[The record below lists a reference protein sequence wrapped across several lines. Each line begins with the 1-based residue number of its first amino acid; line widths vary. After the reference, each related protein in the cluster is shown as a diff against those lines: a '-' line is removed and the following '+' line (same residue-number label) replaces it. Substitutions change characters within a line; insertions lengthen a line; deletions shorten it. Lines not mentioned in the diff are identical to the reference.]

1 MSALTLN
8 IPGLLRAAPSSGP
21 SAREEGAASGQSGD
35 DFSALFD
42 QCGWEPPLAAAGEG
56 DGVAKEGAAKQETAK
71 PDAVTADKDATAFGF
86 GASLSGGEG
95 DLVAN
100 LLCLAAPAGTPG
112 GTAPAA
118 SNPSASKGDDAAR
131 LPDWSGLNM
140 PVGDGSGA
148 QRLPGGAAETSA
160 AARERR
166 IVADTGAPRS
176 EANRVTSALSFPII
190 KEIESA
196 RVAAAAPAVDGPR
209 SGRDDEAKTTR
220 PETAAK
226 DEPQSAPQA
235 VAPAV
240 PTPLDAGTQ
249 GVSAASFAVAATAV
263 PMAVAPETR
272 GDSAARNQ
280 SSRAVPA
287 PGAAA
292 TTQAPLARPRA
303 RDNADPALSLSTARE
318 DATTRVSVTSQRTWL
333 EPVRPDFVPA
343 PQGAEARS
351 GAEARA
357 PTEAAQTVSQ
367 PVEALAPANA
377 AELMPQSRAENNF
390 SAPASG
396 EARPVDKAPAAAD
409 PAPAPR
415 AATLRRDLDVTL
427 EPRDLGGLALRLK
440 SVGDR
445 LEIAFVA
452 DKGDT
457 AQMIGDGSATLAS
470 QLRVAGLGLG
480 GVAISV
486 ETKPDVAANLGA
498 DHARHGASAGGD
510 PGGGQGSSG
519 QDMAPRRQHNFGG
532 GGQEHRDES
541 TGDGDNARARRG
553 DRGFYL

>member
-8 IPGLLRAAPSSGP
+8 IPGLLRAAPSSGS
-21 SAREEGAASGQSGD
+21 SARDERAASGQSGD

-42 QCGWEPPLAAAGEG
+42 QCGSEPPLAAAGAG
-56 DGVAKEGAAKQETAK
+56 DGVAKQAAAKQETAK

-86 GASLSGGEG
+86 AASLSGGEG

-118 SNPSASKGDDAAR
+118 APGPSASKADGSGR

-140 PVGDGSGA
+140 AVGDGSGS
-148 QRLPGGAAETSA
+148 QRPPGDATETSPA
-160 AARERR
+160 ATERR

-176 EANRVTSALSFPII
+176 DANRVASALFPILKGI
-190 KEIESA
+190 DSA
-196 RVAAAAPAVDGPR
+196 RVAAAAPAVDG
-209 SGRDDEAKTTR
+209 SGTARDDEAKTTR

-226 DEPQSAPQA
+226 DAPHPAPQA
-235 VAPAV
+235 IAPAV
-240 PTPLDAGTQ
+240 PAALDARTQ
-249 GVSAASFAVAATAV
+249 TVSAASFAVAATAV
-263 PMAVAPETR
+263 PMAVAAEMR
-272 GDSAARNQ
+272 GASAARDQ
-280 SSRAVPA
+280 SSPAA

-292 TTQAPLARPRA
+292 TTQAPLAPRRA
-303 RDNADPALSLSTARE
+303 RDNADPALSLSTPRE

-343 PQGAEARS
+343 SQTEDGS

-377 AELMPQSRAENNF
+377 AELMPQSRLENNF

-396 EARPVDKAPAAAD
+396 EARPVDRAAGAAY

-486 ETKPDVAANLGA
+486 ETKPDVAANPAGG
-498 DHARHGASAGGD
+498 HGTSAGGA
-510 PGGGQGSSG
+510 PGAGQGSSQGSSG
-519 QDMAPRRQHNFGG
+519 QDVAPRRQHNFGG
-532 GGQEHRDES
+532 GGQGHSDES

-553 DRGFYL
+553 DRGLYL

>member
-21 SAREEGAASGQSGD
+21 SAREERAASGQSGD

-42 QCGWEPPLAAAGEG
+42 QCGSEPPLAAAGAG

-71 PDAVTADKDATAFGF
+71 PDAVTADKDAIAFGF
-86 GASLSGGEG
+86 AASLSGGEG

-100 LLCLAAPAGTPG
+100 LLCLAAPAATPG
-112 GTAPAA
+112 GTARATA
-118 SNPSASKGDDAAR
+118 SSPSASKGDDTAR

-140 PVGDGSGA
+140 AAGDASGA
-148 QRLPGGAAETSA
+148 QRPPGDATEAAT
-160 AARERR
+160 ERR
-166 IVADTGAPRS
+166 IVTDTGAPRS
-176 EANRVTSALSFPII
+176 EAHRIASALSFPIL
-190 KEIESA
+190 KGIESA
-196 RVAAAAPAVDGPR
+196 RAAAAAAAVDGPP

-226 DEPQSAPQA
+226 DEPQPAQA

-240 PTPLDAGTQ
+240 PAPLDAGTQ
-249 GVSAASFAVAATAV
+249 AVSAASFAVAATAV

-272 GDSAARNQ
+272 RDGAARDQ
-280 SSRAVPA
+280 SSRAV

-292 TTQAPLARPRA
+292 TTQAALAPARA
-303 RDNADPALSLSTARE
+303 RDSADPALSLSTARE
-318 DATTRVSVTSQRTWL
+318 DVTTRISVTSQRTWL
-333 EPVRPDFVPA
+333 EPVRPDFVA
-343 PQGAEARS
+343 TPQQAEARS
-351 GAEARA
+351 GAEAPA
-357 PTEAAQTVSQ
+357 ATEAAQTVAQ
-367 PVEALAPANA
+367 PGEELAPGDTA
-377 AELMPQSRAENNF
+377 ALMPQSRAENNF
-390 SAPASG
+390 AVPASG
-396 EARPVDKAPAAAD
+396 EGRPVDKTTAAAD

-457 AQMIGDGSATLAS
+457 AQLIGDGSATLAS

-486 ETKPDVAANLGA
+486 ETKPDVAANPAA
-498 DHARHGASAGGD
+498 DHAASAGGD
-510 PGGGQGSSG
+510 PGAGQGSSQGSSG
-519 QDMAPRRQHNFGG
+519 QDVAPRRQHNFGD

>member
-8 IPGLLRAAPSSGP
+8 IPGLLRAAPSSGA
-21 SAREEGAASGQSGD
+21 SAREERATSGQSGD

-42 QCGWEPPLAAAGEG
+42 QCGAEAPLATAGAG
-56 DGVAKEGAAKQETAK
+56 DSVVKEGVAKQETAK
-71 PDAVTADKDATAFGF
+71 PDAVTSNKDATAFGF
-86 GASLSGGEG
+86 AASLSGGEG

-100 LLCLAAPAGTPG
+100 LLCLAAPAATLG
-112 GTAPAA
+112 GTAPSAAA
-118 SNPSASKGDDAAR
+118 SPSASTGDDPAR

-140 PVGDGSGA
+140 ALGDASGA
-148 QRLPGGAAETSA
+148 QQAPGVTAETSA
-160 AARERR
+160 AATDKR
-166 IVADTGAPRS
+166 IVTDTGAPGS
-176 EANRVTSALSFPII
+176 EANRPASALSLPILKAI
-190 KEIESA
+190 DSA
-196 RVAAAAPAVDGPR
+196 RVAAAAPAVDRPP
-209 SGRDDEAKTTR
+209 SGRDDEAKTKR

-226 DEPQSAPQA
+226 DEPQFAPQA

-240 PTPLDAGTQ
+240 PTLLVAGTQ

-263 PMAVAPETR
+263 PVAIAPETR
-272 GDSAARNQ
+272 GDSAARDQ
-280 SSRAVPA
+280 SSRPA

-292 TTQAPLARPRA
+292 TTPAPLAPPRA
-303 RDNADPALSLSTARE
+303 RDNADPAHSLSTARE

-343 PQGAEARS
+343 PQAEARS
-351 GAEARA
+351 WAEAPA
-357 PTEAAQTVSQ
+357 PAAAPQTVAQ

-377 AELMPQSRAENNF
+377 AELMPQSRTENNF

-396 EARPVDKAPAAAD
+396 EARPVVNAAAD

-452 DKGDT
+452 DKGNT

-486 ETKPDVAANLGA
+486 ETKPDVAANRGA
-498 DHARHGASAGGD
+498 DHGASAGAWNQGA
-510 PGGGQGSSG
+510 GQGSGG
-519 QDMAPRRQHNFGG
+519 QDMAPRRQYNFGG

-541 TGDGDNARARRG
+541 IGDGDNARARRG